1 MDEIYCNWRDGRI
14 KQDRKETGNMGR
26 QRILA
31 VDDEEHILELIQY
44 NLEMNQYDVL
54 LAESGEKALEILK
67 SNEVDLVLL
76 DWMLEGMDGIE
87 VLKQIR
93 QTPSIAH
100 IPVILLTAKSSE
112 IDKVLGLEFG
122 ADDYLTKPFG
132 IHELMAR
139 IKAVLRRNGQIKEE
153 STNQIQIKNLVI
165 NKDTREVTKNGV
177 QIELALKEFELLYLL
192 ATNRGKVFSR
202 DQLLERIWGFDYF
215 GESRTVD
222 VHIRNLRKK
231 IEEDD
236 SNPTLIK
243 TVRGV
248 GYKFSNE

>member
-1 MDEIYCNWRDGRI
+1 
-14 KQDRKETGNMGR
+14 MGR

-112 IDKVLGLEFG
+112 IDKVLGLEIG

-192 ATNRGKVFSR
+192 ATNRGKVFS
-202 DQLLERIWGFDYF
+202 
-215 GESRTVD
+215 
-222 VHIRNLRKK
+222 K
-231 IEEDD
+231 
-236 SNPTLIK
+236 
-243 TVRGV
+243 
-248 GYKFSNE
+248 